1 MAITL
6 GSLFDGIGVF
16 PLAAS
21 NYGIVPL
28 WASEIEKVPISIT
41 KKHFPQ
47 MQHLGDITKL
57 DGAKIPPVHIITFGS
72 PCQNL
77 STIGAREGLA
87 GAKSGL
93 FHHAIR
99 IIQEMR
105 CATDGKYPVIAV
117 WENVR
122 GAFSS
127 NNRLDFRAVLESFA
141 DTEIPMPASR
151 RWANAGMVRGG
162 KVDVCWR
169 LLDAQYWGE
178 PTLSQRRK
186 RIFVV
191 ADFRGQRATEILFKP
206 HKLHAHIDPSRK
218 SWLSSGER
226 NRISVNQARGK
237 IPVLCPFEERRTRG
251 SAKYQDTQGFVR
263 SFGRPN
269 DPFPTLLAGGP
280 GVFSFWYEGEEKE
293 GFIRYLTPIE
303 SERLM
308 GLPDDWTKYGNTGTI
323 NSDYA
328 RWRALGNAIAVPC
341 AEHIMA
347 GIAEVLKESED

>member
-87 GAKSGL
+87 GAKSDL

-141 DTEIPMPASR
+141 DTEIPMPASG

-191 ADFRGQRATEILFKP
+191 ADFRGQRAAEILFKP
-206 HKLHAHIDPSRK
+206 HELHAPTNSSRK

-263 SFGRPN
+263 SFGRSN

-280 GVFSFWYEGEEKE
+280 GVFPFGMREKKKRDLSV
-293 GFIRYLTPIE
+293 I
-303 SERLM
+303 
-308 GLPDDWTKYGNTGTI
+308 
-323 NSDYA
+323 
-328 RWRALGNAIAVPC
+328 
-341 AEHIMA
+341 
-347 GIAEVLKESED
+347 

>member
-77 STIGAREGLA
+77 STIGSREGLA

-162 KVDVCWR
+162 KADVCWR
-169 LLDAQYWGE
+169 LLDAHYWGE

-191 ADFRGQRATEILFKP
+191 ADLEDSVPQKYYLNLTNCTHILTLAERAGCPPAKEIEYLLIKQ
-206 HKLHAHIDPSRK
+206 
-218 SWLSSGER
+218 G
-226 NRISVNQARGK
+226 G
-237 IPVLCPFEERRTRG
+237 
-251 SAKYQDTQGFVR
+251 KYQSYVPLR
-263 SFGRPN
+263 KEEPE
-269 DPFPTLLAGGP
+269 
-280 GVFSFWYEGEEKE
+280 GVQN
-293 GFIRYLTPIE
+293 IRIRKG
-303 SERLM
+303 S
-308 GLPDDWTKYGNTGTI
+308 
-323 NSDYA
+323 S
-328 RWRALGNAIAVPC
+328 
-341 AEHIMA
+341 
-347 GIAEVLKESED
+347 EVLDGQMTLFPPY

>member
-47 MQHLGDITKL
+47 MQHLGVITKL

-169 LLDAQYWGE
+169 LLDAQY
-178 PTLSQRRK
+178 
-186 RIFVV
+186 
-191 ADFRGQRATEILFKP
+191 
-206 HKLHAHIDPSRK
+206 
-218 SWLSSGER
+218 
-226 NRISVNQARGK
+226 
-237 IPVLCPFEERRTRG
+237 
-251 SAKYQDTQGFVR
+251 
-263 SFGRPN
+263 
-269 DPFPTLLAGGP
+269 
-280 GVFSFWYEGEEKE
+280 
-293 GFIRYLTPIE
+293 
-303 SERLM
+303 
-308 GLPDDWTKYGNTGTI
+308 
-323 NSDYA
+323 
-328 RWRALGNAIAVPC
+328 
-341 AEHIMA
+341 
-347 GIAEVLKESED
+347 